1 MEQID
6 RCEQGIDERLKQLNQ
21 LYKQIPDADCSNCN
35 RRGEC
40 CLSVFVRAIEFE
52 NIQRYMDEYLGDEQK
67 RSIRKQVL
75 ENYHIRSIYMQA
87 GKKTSLRLRCLFL
100 NNVGKCM
107 IYSIRPLVCRINAG
121 LVAKQDLKI
130 SDIDG
135 YYIYLDNDYI
145 TNVQLM
151 EFWLMFKIVGA
162 KKVVELIRND
172 GLASRRNLHNLDF
185 KNSLPKNLN
194 RRLRRPNTC
203 ILDRISKT
211 QNLH

>member
-1 MEQID
+1 
-6 RCEQGIDERLKQLNQ
+6 
-21 LYKQIPDADCSNCN
+21 
-35 RRGEC
+35 
-40 CLSVFVRAIEFE
+40 
-52 NIQRYMDEYLGDEQK
+52 K
-67 RSIRKQVL
+67 RTIRKQVL
-75 ENYHIRSIYMQA
+75 VSYHIRRIYMQA
-87 GKKTSLRLRCLFL
+87 GKKTSLRLRCPFL
-100 NNVGKCM
+100 DQEARCM

-121 LVAKQDLKI
+121 LAVKQDSKI

-203 ILDRISKT
+203 ILDRISKKREI
-211 QNLH
+211 N